1 MAHAHLHVPHEL
13 GESGEHA
20 EAPKA
25 APARGERMLELG
37 AVLLLALTTLETA
50 WSGYQAARWSGEQSQ
65 HYARASTA
73 RIHAQEHATLAG
85 QQRIGDLLLFNGW
98 LNARETRNPRLQAV
112 YRGRFRPEFEPAFQA
127 WIAQSP
133 FTSEDAIPGPQYM
146 PE

>member
-1 MAHAHLHVPHEL
+1 MGHVHVHAPHEL
-13 GESGEHA
+13 SEGSGESS
-20 EAPKA
+20 
-25 APARGERMLELG
+25 ARPDRFERRLELG
-37 AVLLLALTTLETA
+37 DVLLLALTTLATA

-112 YRGRFRPEFEPAFQA
+112 YRGR
-127 WIAQSP
+127 
-133 FTSEDAIPGPQYM
+133 
-146 PE
+146 